1 MTTLKD
7 IWPAMTLFYDY
18 IMLFIEKEFS
28 THKPLLYSFL
38 KVQNKDTKLLIIRK
52 DFISSSYNIH
62 FVSLHHYKVP
72 SSSSSSSS
80 SSSPYNAA
88 VNLKASTSPPFSS
101 SNPRAFDHHPSQRGG
116 GKGRGRLNLAWLALR
131 NLNQKCQDFPLEYMC
146 YIIEYI
152 GV

>member
-7 IWPAMTLFYDY
+7 IWPATTLFYDY
-18 IMLFIEKEFS
+18 IMPFIEKEFS

-38 KVQNKDTKLLIIRK
+38 KVQSKDTKLLIIRK
-52 DFISSSYNIH
+52 DFIWSSYNIH
-62 FVSLHHYKVP
+62 FVSLHHYKVL
-72 SSSSSSSS
+72 SSS

-116 GKGRGRLNLAWLALR
+116 GRGRGRLNLAWLALKFEPEVSR
-131 NLNQKCQDFPLEYMC
+131 LSIRIHVLYHWIYRCLR
-146 YIIEYI
+146 
-152 GV
+152 